1 MAAITRPAPAA
12 AGPAAPAAA
21 CTCPPGRPG
30 GDAARAVP
38 GAGHPASAPAHPRPH
53 RAPARPGARFR
64 ATTAQ
69 AAASLPRDFAP
80 GGAAAPAEDRPAGP
94 QGRRST
100 GEGA

>member
-21 CTCPPGRPG
+21 CT
-30 GDAARAVP
+30 
-38 GAGHPASAPAHPRPH
+38 SAPAHPRPH
-53 RAPARPGARFR
+53 RAPARPGDRFR